1 VSDLKIA
8 VDLDGVLA
16 EAMVVWCDLY
26 NKRFGGSLELKDIRA
41 WEVWELVKVTRDQF
55 FTLLDDAWLDWQKMP
70 PTEQDVGKQV
80 KLLCE
85 FGAVDIVT
93 GRSTRTLSQAKE
105 WLKAHAIP
113 YDQFVR
119 TESTLAKVNLAY
131 DVFID
136 DSPKLMELIA
146 SRSRALA
153 ILYTRPWNLDTQMP
167 PIVRRVTRWVEVP
180 PIIRAA
186 STKPHAGF

>member
-1 VSDLKIA
+1 MPDLKIA

-26 NKRFGGSLELKDIRA
+26 NKRFGGGLGLKDIRA
-41 WEVWELVKVTRDQF
+41 WEVWKLVKITRGQF
-55 FTLLDDAWLDWQKMP
+55 FTLLDDAWLDWKKMP

-80 KLLCE
+80 KFLRE

-93 GRSTRTLSQAKE
+93 GRSVRTVSQAKE

-113 YDQFVR
+113 YDRFVR
-119 TESTLAKVNLAY
+119 TESTLAKINLAY

-146 SRSRALA
+146 SRSRALG
-153 ILYTRPWNLDTQMP
+153 ILYTRPWNLGTQMSP
-167 PIVRRVTRWVEVP
+167 VVHRVTGWAEVP
-180 PIIRAA
+180 PIIRAI
-186 STKPHAGF
+186 STKSHVGL